1 MQSDLIILGAGQA
14 GMSAARSALKRG
26 LKVTLIDV
34 QMPAP
39 GGKFDLQAGLAKS
52 MVQMAGTELWASSNA
67 ALEKNPLVDEILTH
81 QYLEFVEGWGRV
93 VKSNAVEVGRKT
105 YSARRLI
112 IATGSEAIL
121 SSGSIIS
128 DLPHFTE
135 DFLPPITDQ
144 LQGVVVVGGDE
155 YACLVAQL
163 FGTMGIATEL
173 VVPGQSLLED
183 LESEV
188 SEILER
194 SFAELGVAVYLGKDL
209 SSAAKDPTTGD
220 IINVQLSDSTVLK
233 ASAIVATGTRR
244 GKTHGLGLEA
254 IGCATDERG
263 FVKVSNRLQSSRS
276 GIFCAGDVTGKLLG
290 PSSAREMGR
299 IAVSQAFDRSPVTRF
314 DPMLITRVIPLT
326 PPIATLGVT
335 ERDALRKSVRIAKV
349 AFTELAASSTGTQ
362 TAGFVKLLS
371 APRPLM
377 RGIGGGKLIGATIVG
392 PSAGEMIS
400 ELALAMRRNLPVG
413 AIVENVR
420 PTSNYNFAVELAARQ
435 LLENKKPSLN
445 ALAF

>member
-1 MQSDLIILGAGQA
+1 
-14 GMSAARSALKRG
+14 MSAARSALKRG

-34 QMPAP
+34 KMPAS
-39 GGKFDLQAGLAKS
+39 GDKFDLQAGPAKA
-52 MVQMAGTELWASSNA
+52 MAHLLGKESWASSDA
-67 ALEKNPLVDEILTH
+67 ALERHPLVEEVLAH
-81 QYLEFVEGWGRV
+81 QYLEFVEGYGRV

-105 YSARRLI
+105 FSARRVI

-121 SSGSIIS
+121 SPDSTIS

-135 DFLPPITDQ
+135 DCLPAISDQ
-144 LQGVVVVGGDE
+144 LQGVVVVGGGE

-163 FGTMGIATEL
+163 FGVMGIATQL

-183 LESEV
+183 LDPDV

-194 SFAELGVAVYLGKDL
+194 SFEQLGVGIYLGKGL
-209 SSAAKDPTTGD
+209 SSTAKDPTTGGL
-220 IINVQLSDSTVLK
+220 INVQLSDSTVLK
-233 ASAIVATGTRR
+233 TSAIIATGIRR
-244 GKTHGLGLEA
+244 GRTNGLGLEA
-254 IGCATDERG
+254 IGCATDELG
-263 FVKVSNRLQSSRS
+263 FVRVNNRLQTSRS

-314 DPMLITRVIPLT
+314 DPMLITRVLPLT
-326 PPIATLGVT
+326 PPVATLGVT
-335 ERDALRKSVRIAKV
+335 EKDAPGKSVKIAKV
-349 AFTELAASSTGTQ
+349 TFAELAGSKVGSQAT
-362 TAGFVKLLS
+362 GFVKLIS

-377 RGIGGGKLIGATIVG
+377 RGLGGGKLIGATIVG

-435 LLENKKPSLN
+435 LLESENP
-445 ALAF
+445 ALKAPAS